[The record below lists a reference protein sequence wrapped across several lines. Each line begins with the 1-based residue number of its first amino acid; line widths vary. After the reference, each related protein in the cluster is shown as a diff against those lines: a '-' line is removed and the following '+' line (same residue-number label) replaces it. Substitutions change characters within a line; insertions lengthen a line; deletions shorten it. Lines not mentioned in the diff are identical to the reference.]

1 MNIWGIGFIA
11 TAIVGACM
19 AIGYLIGHTT
29 TKTPVFVLRKE
40 DVEELR
46 KMDMEERRKKWC
58 DDTDE
63 LKM

>member
-11 TAIVGACM
+11 TAISAAM
-19 AIGYLIGHTT
+19 LTIGYLAGRMTA
-29 TKTPVFVLRKE
+29 KQPVIVLRE
-40 DVEELR
+40 RDVEEL
-46 KMDMEERRKKWC
+46 KKKWC

>member
-1 MNIWGIGFIA
+1 MNIWGISFVA

-19 AIGYLIGHTT
+19 AIGYQIGRAA
-29 TKTPVFVLRKE
+29 TKTPVIV
-40 DVEELR
+40 LR

>member
-1 MNIWGIGFIA
+1 MNIWGISFVA
-11 TAIVGACM
+11 TAIAGACM
-19 AIGYLIGHTT
+19 AIGYLAGRAMTQ
-29 TKTPVFVLRKE
+29 KPVFVLRKE
-40 DVEELR
+40 DIKELR

>member
-1 MNIWGIGFIA
+1 MNIWGISFVA
-11 TAIVGACM
+11 TAIAGACM
-19 AIGYLIGHTT
+19 AIGYLAGRTV
-29 TKTPVFVLRKE
+29 TKTPIIVISER

-46 KMDMEERRKKWC
+46 QKWC

>member
-1 MNIWGIGFIA
+1 MNIWGISFVA
-11 TAIVGACM
+11 TAIAGVCM
-19 AIGYLIGHTT
+19 AIGYLVGRAMTQ
-29 TKTPVFVLRKE
+29 KPVFVLRKE

-46 KMDMEERRKKWC
+46 KMDMEERREKWC

>member
-1 MNIWGIGFIA
+1 MNIWGISFVA
-11 TAIVGACM
+11 TAIAGACI
-19 AIGYLIGHTT
+19 AIGYLAGRAT
-29 TKTPVFVLRKE
+29 TKSPVIVLGKV
-40 DVEELR
+40 DLEELR